1 VVILVFNEYVRTS
14 MLKGG
19 FDTFTTVLV
28 SQMLNTG
35 MSEQSYAM
43 GGIVSAVAMVTII
56 SIIVITFI
64 QQDRLEKRQ
73 RAVAEPAGA
82 TP

>member
-1 VVILVFNEYVRTS
+1 

-19 FDTFTTVLV
+19 FYSFTTVLV

-43 GGIVSAVAMVTII
+43 GGIVSAVA
-56 SIIVITFI
+56 IVIIGGIIIFTLVK
-64 QQDRLEKRQ
+64 QEQLARRD
-73 RAVAEPAGA
+73 RAVAEPGSDQ
-82 TP
+82 